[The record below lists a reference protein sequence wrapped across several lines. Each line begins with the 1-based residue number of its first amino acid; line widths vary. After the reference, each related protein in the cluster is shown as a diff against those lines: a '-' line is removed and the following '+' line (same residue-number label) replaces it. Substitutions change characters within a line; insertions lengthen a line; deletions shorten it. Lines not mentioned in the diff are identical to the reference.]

1 MELLRGIS
9 GPIAGVEFPLDRDA
23 MTLGRQDQCDIILEV
38 DSVSREH
45 ARIVRGDG
53 GYLIEDL
60 QSRNGTYVN
69 GVKVHTSVRLN
80 NGDHIRICDVL
91 LVFEE
96 MKLAL
101 LTPDEDDATSTIM
114 FQDGDGP
121 SVESRL
127 AVMDGSGLFPGRSV
141 SPEIKLKVL
150 LDIGR
155 GLGAAINLDDVLP
168 KLLDNLFVVFPAAD
182 RGFVILVDPRT
193 GGLVPKAVRSRIP
206 TDMEEFRVSRTVVE
220 TAMAS
225 KEAILSSDASQDS
238 RFDASASIVNLD
250 IHSMIC
256 APLLDS
262 NGEAMGVLQINSTR
276 QGKRFSSEDLEL
288 LVSVA
293 IQAARSI
300 ENAQLH
306 EVALHE
312 QALERELDIARKVQ
326 RSFLPS
332 EQPIVPSYEFFD
344 SYEAAK
350 YLGGDYYDYAF
361 LKDGRLAVILGD
373 VSGKGVSA
381 SLFMVKLAAEMRYHL
396 VAESTPSDV
405 VKALNL
411 CFCHERWEGRFVTL
425 MMAVLDPTTHSLTL
439 VNAGHMP
446 PLIRSDDASIQE
458 LKLPP
463 GLPLGIDED
472 AEYEEIPLSL
482 EPGQAFMMYSD
493 GLPDAMNSDEDW
505 FGDDRLHSAFGMPNL
520 EDVHEMGREVL
531 RQIRQFVGRHPQF
544 DDRCM
549 AIIRRIE

>member
-9 GPIAGVEFPLDRDA
+9 GPVAGVEFPLDRDA
-23 MTLGRQDQCDIILEV
+23 MTLGRQDRCDIVLEV
-38 DSVSREH
+38 GAVSREH
-45 ARIVRGDG
+45 ARILRSDNGF
-53 GYLIEDL
+53 LIEDL
-60 QSRNGTYVN
+60 KSRNGTYVN
-69 GVKVHTSVRLN
+69 GVEVQSPVRLS

-91 LVFEE
+91 LVYED

-101 LTPDEDDATSTIM
+101 LTPGEEDASSTIL
-114 FQDGDGP
+114 FQDGDDP
-121 SVESRL
+121 SVESRM

-141 SPEIKLKVL
+141 SAEIKLKVL

-155 GLGAAINLDDVLP
+155 GLGTAIVLEDVLP

-182 RGFVILVDPRT
+182 RGFVILSDPRT
-193 GGLVPKAVRSRIP
+193 GGLVPKAVRSRDP
-206 TDMEEFRVSRTVVE
+206 SDNAEFRVSRTVVE

-225 KEAILSSDASQDS
+225 KEALLSSDASQDS

-262 NGEAMGVLQINSTR
+262 NGEPMGVLQINSTR
-276 QGKRFSSEDLEL
+276 QGKRFSPEDMEL

-312 QALERELDIARKVQ
+312 KALERELDIARKVQ

-332 EQPIVPSYEFFD
+332 GQPTVESYEFFD

-396 VAESTPSDV
+396 VAESCPADV

-425 MMAVLDPTTHSLTL
+425 LMAVLDPTTHSMTL

-446 PLIRSDDASIQE
+446 PLIRSDDASIKE
-458 LKLPP
+458 LNLPS

-493 GLPDAMNSDEDW
+493 GLPDAMNSEEEW
-505 FGDDRLHSAFGMPNL
+505 FGDERLQSAFGMPNM
-520 EDVHEMGREVL
+520 ENVRDMGREVL

-549 AIIRRIE
+549 AIIRRTD